1 MLKAPV
7 FSTDGKK
14 IGEVDLPEE
23 VFGVKPKRHVLWE
36 VVRAYLAN
44 RRVGTAKAK
53 TRAEVKGS
61 GRKIWPQKG
70 TGRARHGDRQA
81 PIFVGGGKA
90 FPPRPRDYGYDPPK
104 KVKRLAMKMALSDR
118 AREDRILVLETV
130 PEEQPPKTK
139 MAVELLKNLG
149 LDGKKVLFV
158 THGTKRNFYLSTRNL
173 PKVNTKSDSEANTY
187 DVLNSEYV
195 VLEKDAISGLQE
207 RLA

>member
-7 FSTDGKK
+7 FSRDGKK
-14 IGEVDLPEE
+14 IGEVELPDEI
-23 VFGVKPKRHVLWE
+23 FGVTPKRHVLWE

-53 TRAEVKGS
+53 TRSEVKGS

-104 KVKRLAMKMALSDR
+104 KVKRLALKMALSDR
-118 AREDRILVLETV
+118 AREDRILVLDSIPTDE
-130 PEEQPPKTK
+130 PPKTK
-139 MAVELLKNLG
+139 SAVELLKNLG

-158 THGTKRNFYLSTRNL
+158 THGTKKNFYLSTRNI
-173 PKVNTKSDSEANTY
+173 PKVNTKSDAEANTY
-187 DVLNSEYV
+187 DVLDSEYV